1 MFIYVNNIFI
11 IINIRIRGTFCYE
24 VMKLANI
31 NQVFF
36 DKKLNLLKICK
47 KGQNSPLPP
56 KLLLNNYVF
65 SRLLYTSIT
74 RA

>member
-1 MFIYVNNIFI
+1 
-11 IINIRIRGTFCYE
+11 
-24 VMKLANI
+24 MKLANI